1 MSPRVDPPARDRE
14 AAQPFTVRRAT
25 ALDAAALT
33 ELRAELFAALGR
45 EQESGANARFRERS
59 TAALNEGLS
68 AGFCYAWLA
77 LSPEGGPVGSAAL
90 LLFPRLPTPEL
101 PGLREGYL
109 VSVYTA
115 PAWRRRGVAA
125 AMVEAAVAMGRQL
138 GLSRVRLHATAEG
151 AAVYEMAGFVPKSG
165 EMELRLE

>member
-115 PAWRRRGVAA
+115 PAWRRPVCQMTTATDPTARPICSHTGW
-125 AMVEAAVAMGRQL
+125 Q
-138 GLSRVRLHATAEG
+138 SRVAR
-151 AAVYEMAGFVPKSG
+151 S
-165 EMELRLE
+165 R